1 MTNVQE
7 GVKTEMEV
15 KGGEFEERA
24 VMGEGRPFIFPAEQT
39 ILSGRPKGAELLDG
53 LMEHIMEG
61 EDQVATP
68 LDFSHISFMDVSCA
82 DEMLNKLLL
91 RLRSGEMGKRYVYL
105 RGLNT
110 SVLETIEAVLH
121 LRDLSVLVQD
131 GEEVRLL
138 GKLKRPM
145 REVLEVLLMQKCVT
159 SGEVSTAL
167 GKNVNI
173 VCNRLNALQRM
184 GLVCRLRDGSVEG
197 GGRQYYYVSLL

>member
-1 MTNVQE
+1 METQE
-7 GVKTEMEV
+7 EV
-15 KGGEFEERA
+15 DRSRIVEA
-24 VMGEGRPFIFPAEQT
+24 SPYLLPAAQV
-39 ILSGRPKGAELLDG
+39 ILSGRPKGAELLEK
-53 LMEHIMEG
+53 LMGHIMQAPENS
-61 EDQVATP
+61 VTP
-68 LDFSHISFMDVSCA
+68 LDFTPGSFMDVSCA

-110 SVLETIEAVLH
+110 SLRETIEAVLQ
-121 LRDLSVLVQD
+121 LRELAVLVKE
-131 GEEVRLL
+131 GEQVELL
-138 GKLKRPM
+138 GSLKRPM
-145 REVLEVLLMQKCVT
+145 REALDVLLERKCVT
-159 SGEVSTAL
+159 SGELSALL